1 MDEALQTAIDSI
13 PEDSP
18 LRALDDAR
26 LRGLILAFGDILLS
40 VSESE
45 TDINRR
51 EDF

>member
-13 PEDSP
+13 PKDSP
-18 LRALDDAR
+18 LRALDDTR
-26 LRGLILAFGDILLS
+26 LHGLVLAFSDILLS

-45 TDINRR
+45 TNANRR